1 MKTDALTSSVFETRR
16 DCWEAIIIAGLN
28 QFEAVHEADI
38 YAAACELA
46 DGLHESARAALDS
59 VRAQYC

>member
-1 MKTDALTSSVFETRR
+1 MKTDALTSPVFETRR

-28 QFEAVHEADI
+28 PFEPVGEHII
-38 YAAACELA
+38 YEAACELA
-46 DGLHESARAALDS
+46 DGLHKSARAALAS